1 MKYWEL
7 SKAYGASGFT
17 QCRLMSGGYPNLEL
31 ASIEF
36 HAPIYYVN
44 ITRHVAGYVD
54 AQLREPIQFRDI
66 EEAKGWAV
74 AMVALS

>member
-7 SKAYGASGFT
+7 SKAYGASGFV
-17 QCRLMSGGYPNLEL
+17 QCRYMSGNYPNIEL
-31 ASIEF
+31 ADIEF

-44 ITRHVAGYVD
+44 ISRHVKGYVEY
-54 AQLREPIQFRDI
+54 QFKEPTTFRDI
-66 EEAKGWAV
+66 EEAKAWTQ

>member
-7 SKAYGASGFT
+7 SKAYGASGFV
-17 QCRLMSGGYPNLEL
+17 QCRYMSGGYPNLVL
-31 ASIEF
+31 AEIEF
-36 HAPIYYVN
+36 HAPVYYVN

-54 AQLREPIQFRDI
+54 EQLNGPAQFRNI
-66 EEAKGWAV
+66 EDAKAWTQ

>member
-7 SKAYGASGFT
+7 SKAYGASGFV
-17 QCRLMSGGYPNLEL
+17 QCRYMSGDFPNLEL

-54 AQLREPIQFRDI
+54 CQLREPNEFRNID
-66 EEAKGWAV
+66 EAKAWAV
-74 AMVALS
+74 AMVGLS